1 MANVTLDNITKK
13 YLVNN
18 QVISVLN
25 GISYTFEDKTITV
38 ILGKSG
44 CGKTTLL
51 RLIANL
57 EMPTEG
63 NIHIQGTNSKIGT
76 VFQESRLMPW
86 LNVEDNIMFS
96 LDHKDT
102 SLIQKYLDIMG
113 LNSFRKA
120 YPNQISGGMAQ
131 RTSIARTLAYNPEVM
146 LMDEPFAALDYFTRK
161 KLQHELLSI
170 YEIYKKTIVFITHN
184 VEEALLLGHKIL
196 ILNEGKISKEYDLT
210 QYTYPR
216 DMVSKSLLNL
226 KEDIINTISKH

>member
-1 MANVTLDNITKK
+1 MANVTLDKITKK

-113 LNSFRKA
+113 LNNFRKA

-170 YEIYKKTIVFITHN
+170 YEIYKRTIVFITHN

-196 ILNEGKISKEYDLT
+196 ILNKGKISKEYDLT